1 MSHVWTPREKIVK
14 ARIDFLQKDAS
25 FFGNLAIRLKLVE
38 CYWLPTAGVDGYHLY
53 YNPDFIDRLTVE
65 ETKFVVAH
73 EVMHCV
79 YEHFLR
85 RESRDAR
92 LWNCAGD
99 YVINLELRDLSIG
112 SIPNNSKFIDP
123 EWSKKYPKEAKKVAA
138 EPMCLIDDKFRNMGS
153 EEVYDILK
161 KDEEGGKGRK
171 GDAFDSHIEPGQ
183 GNAEGDEEG
192 KEGPVPLTDEQKAR
206 LSDDLKRA
214 VMDAAKT
221 AEEQDGGAGKVPMG
235 VKRLIEEWTKSVI
248 DWRDLLTRTI
258 QSVLRSDYTWQRPS
272 RKSQHSGCYLPG
284 MANDQLARVHIA
296 IDTSGSISHG
306 MLRDFLGEVNGIME
320 QFSDFELWV
329 WCFDTATYTVHKY
342 GPDNLGDL
350 AEFEMEGGGGTDF
363 LANWEMMKESDIVPD
378 QFVMFTDGYPWNS
391 WGDPEYCE
399 TLFVIHGSDTIEAP
413 FGLSVYYDKEK
424 EGTTGKG
431 AFK

>member
-1 MSHVWTPREKIVK
+1 MSHNWTPREKIVK

-38 CYWLPTAGVDGYHLY
+38 CHWLPTAGVDGYHLY

-85 RESRDAR
+85 REGREPR
-92 LWNCAGD
+92 KWNCAGD
-99 YVINLELRDLSIG
+99 YVINLELKDLNIG
-112 SIPNNSKFIDP
+112 SIPNNSKFLDP
-123 EWSKKYPKEAKKVAA
+123 EWVKNNPVEAKKVGA
-138 EPMCLIDDKFRNMGS
+138 EPMCLIDEKFRNMIT
-153 EEVYDILK
+153 EAVYDALEQ
-161 KDEEGGKGRK
+161 EEKQGKGRK
-171 GDAFDSHIEPGQ
+171 GDAFDSHLEQGDGEPDD
-183 GNAEGDEEG
+183 GDESG
-192 KEGPVPLTDEQKAR
+192 KSGPIPLTDEQKAR

-221 AEEQDGGAGKVPMG
+221 AEEQEGGAGKIPGG
-235 VKRLIEEWTKSVI
+235 VKRLIDEWTKSII

-284 MANDQLARVHIA
+284 MDNDQLAKVHIA
-296 IDTSGSISHG
+296 IDTSGSISQQ
-306 MLRDFLGEVNGIME
+306 MLRDFLGEVRGIME

-329 WCFDTATYTVHKY
+329 WCFDTQTYEVHKY
-342 GPDNLGDL
+342 GPDNLDEIDDFQL
-350 AEFEMEGGGGTDF
+350 AGFGGTLF
-363 LANWEMMKESDIVPD
+363 ECNWEMMKEEDIVPD
-378 QFVMFTDGYPWNS
+378 QFVMFTDGYPCDG
-391 WGDPEYCE
+391 WGDAEYCQ
-399 TLFVIHGSDTIEAP
+399 TLFVIHGREDIVP
-413 FGLSVYYDKEK
+413 PHGLGVYYDKVK
-424 EGTTGKG
+424 EGTAG
-431 AFK
+431 